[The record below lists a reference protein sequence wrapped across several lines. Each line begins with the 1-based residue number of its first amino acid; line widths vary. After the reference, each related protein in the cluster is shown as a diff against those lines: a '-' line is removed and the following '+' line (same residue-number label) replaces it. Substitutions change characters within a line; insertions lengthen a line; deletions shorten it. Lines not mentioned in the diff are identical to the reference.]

1 MEIVTTRKLKFK
13 VAGRTFETM
22 GGGNIQA
29 APDWIIHDDLF
40 HGAKSKGFLTVF
52 NRGPV
57 VKAEK
62 FPEPQE
68 ATKAEPE
75 ALQPETTQEEKPRR
89 GRRRVTEEA
98 SE

>member
-57 VKAEK
+57 IKAK
-62 FPEPQE
+62 TFPEPPAPE
-68 ATKAEPE
+68 TTKEVP
-75 ALQPETTQEEKPRR
+75 QPETMQEEKPRR